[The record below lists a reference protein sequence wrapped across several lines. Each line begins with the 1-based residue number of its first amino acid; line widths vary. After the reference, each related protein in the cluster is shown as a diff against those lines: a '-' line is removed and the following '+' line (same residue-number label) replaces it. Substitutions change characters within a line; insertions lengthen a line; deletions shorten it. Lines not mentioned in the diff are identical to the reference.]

1 MRRAAAPSARRAR
14 EQRRKRSSTRRDQVC
29 GVLGRGGAFEASVRA
44 SALLRSLA
52 LQVRGALPL
61 GLCRVALAVLLAD
74 GLPLGVPVR
83 LGVVLRLQLAQ
94 RLVALV
100 RQVPQRVIF

>member
-1 MRRAAAPSARRAR
+1 M
-14 EQRRKRSSTRRDQVC
+14 
-29 GVLGRGGAFEASVRA
+29 RA

-61 GLCRVALAVLLAD
+61 GLGRVALAVLLAD

>member
-1 MRRAAAPSARRAR
+1 M
-14 EQRRKRSSTRRDQVC
+14 
-29 GVLGRGGAFEASVRA
+29 RA